1 MRISTNQ
8 PKFKAQRVIN
18 QMRIPMPGCIYSGDS
33 GNSDW
38 HTGMLVQVDG
48 SDATIVDARGKEH
61 VVILST
67 LRSIQVTR

>member
-1 MRISTNQ
+1 MNIATNA
-8 PKFKAQRVIN
+8 PKFKAQRILN
-18 QMRIPMPGCIYSGDS
+18 PISLPMPGCIYSGDS
-33 GNSDW
+33 GNNDY

-48 SDATIVDARGKEH
+48 SDAILVDARGKEH

>member
-1 MRISTNQ
+1 MNIATNI
-8 PKFKAQRVIN
+8 PKFKSQRILNPVSL
-18 QMRIPMPGCIYSGDS
+18 PMPGCIYSGDA

-48 SDATIVDARGKEH
+48 SDAIIVDARGKEH

>member
-1 MRISTNQ
+1 MRISTLQ
-8 PKFKAQRVIN
+8 PKFKAQRILNPVSL
-18 QMRIPMPGCIYSGDS
+18 PMPGCIYSGDS
-33 GNSDW
+33 GNSEW

>member
-1 MRISTNQ
+1 MNISTTQ

-18 QMRIPMPGCIYSGDS
+18 TMRIPMPGCIYSGDS

-48 SDATIVDARGKEH
+48 SDAIIVDARGKEH